1 MLNTRTSKAGAVL
14 MALFFI
20 LTYLLPLDSRLLWQ
34 PDETR
39 YAEISREM
47 LQRGDWI
54 VPYFLDIRYFEK
66 PVAGYWINNI
76 SQWIFGDN
84 NFAVRF
90 GSVLSI
96 LISAFLLYRLA
107 MMMWQCRQ
115 TAFVS
120 SLIYISMFIVFSI
133 GSYSVLDPMFSLWM
147 TAGIVSCYWALKA
160 VAIRERILA
169 WSVLG
174 LTCGMAFMT
183 KGFLA
188 LALPVIAMLP
198 ITIYQKRFWE
208 MVRFGPLAVIFAVL
222 ISLPWVIAIAVREPD
237 YWHYFF
243 WVEHIQRFASDK
255 AQHIAPIWYYLPV
268 LILGVIPWLGLL
280 PGALIKSWKEKKSHP
295 ELFFLFCWFVVPFV
309 FFSIAKGKLPTYIL
323 PFIGPLALMMAKYAV
338 DCVKNGSMNVLKING
353 LVNVFIGLLAILVLF
368 ILETLKDPPLYQPDE
383 WLKWIMGII
392 AFGVWGGI
400 GYLCFIRDG
409 QYWLWAAACSIMLN
423 LSIGSALPDKTINS
437 KLPQHFIQQNEKE
450 LAGSKY
456 ILSQSVGVGAAIAW
470 ELKRSDIY
478 LFDRQGELEYGLAYL
493 DSQYRYITE
502 QEFPAWLA
510 KARKKGQVAIVFLLP
525 SEGELS
531 ELPEP
536 DFVRRN
542 HRLVLVIY
550 KKQP

>member
-1 MLNTRTSKAGAVL
+1 MLNTRASKAGAVL

-20 LTYLLPLDSRLLWQ
+20 LTYLLPLDGRLLWQ

-47 LQRGDWI
+47 LQHGNWI

-76 SQWIFGDN
+76 SQWIFGHN

-90 GSVLSI
+90 GSVFSI
-96 LISAFLLYRLA
+96 LASAFLLYRLA

-133 GSYSVLDPMFSLWM
+133 GTYSVLDPMFSLWI

-160 VAIRERILA
+160 GSIRERFLA

-188 LALPVIAMLP
+188 LALPVIAMIP
-198 ITIYQKRFWE
+198 VTIYQKRFLE
-208 MVRFGPLAVIFAVL
+208 MICFGPVAVIFAIL
-222 ISLPWVIAIAVREPD
+222 ISLPWVITVALSESH

-255 AQHIAPIWYYLPV
+255 AQHIAPIWYYLPILV
-268 LILGVIPWLGLL
+268 LGVIPWLGLL
-280 PGALIKSWKEKKSHP
+280 PGALIKSWKERNSHP
-295 ELFFLFCWFVVPFV
+295 EMFFLFCWFIAPFI
-309 FFSIAKGKLPTYIL
+309 FFSIAKGKLPTYVL
-323 PFIGPLALMMAKYAV
+323 PFIGPLAIMMAKYSV
-338 DCVKNGSMNVLKING
+338 DCVRNGNMKALKING
-353 LVNVFIGLLAILVLF
+353 LVNVFIGLIAILVLF
-368 ILETLKDPPLYQPDE
+368 GMETLVNPPLYQPNE

-392 AFGVWGGI
+392 AFGFWGVV
-400 GYLCFIRDG
+400 GYLCFTHDG
-409 QYWLWAAACSIMLN
+409 KHWLWASACSIVLS
-423 LSIGSALPDKTINS
+423 LSIGSALPSKTINS
-437 KLPQHFIQQNEKE
+437 KLPQFFIRQNEKA
-450 LAGSKY
+450 LADSKY

-478 LFDRQGELEYGLAYL
+478 MFDRPGELEYGISYP
-493 DSQYRYITE
+493 DSQHRYVTGE
-502 QEFPAWLA
+502 EFPEWLA
-510 KARKKGQVAIVFLLP
+510 KARKQGQVSIVFLLSSKGSLP
-525 SEGELS
+525 A
-531 ELPEP
+531 LPEP
-536 DFVRRN
+536 DLVRSN
-542 HRLVLVIY
+542 HRFVLVIY

>member
-1 MLNTRTSKAGAVL
+1 
-14 MALFFI
+14 MALFFV
-20 LTYLLPLDSRLLWQ
+20 LTYLLPLNSRLLWQ

-133 GSYSVLDPMFSLWM
+133 GSYSVLDPMFSLWI

-198 ITIYQKRFWE
+198 ITIYQKRFGE
-208 MVRFGPLAVIFAVL
+208 MVRFGSFAVIFAVL

-243 WVEHIQRFASDK
+243 WVEHIQRFASEK
-255 AQHIAPIWYYLPV
+255 AQHIAPIWYYLPI

-295 ELFFLFCWFVVPFV
+295 EMFFLFCWFVVPFV
-309 FFSIAKGKLPTYIL
+309 FFSIAKGKLPTYVL
-323 PFIGPLALMMAKYAV
+323 PFIGPLAMMMAKYAV
-338 DCVKNGSMNVLKING
+338 DCVKNGNMNVLKING
-353 LVNVFIGLLAILVLF
+353 LVNIFIGLLAILVLF

-510 KARKKGQVAIVFLLP
+510 KARKKGQVAVVFLLP

-542 HRLVLVIY
+542 HRFVLVIY

>member
-1 MLNTRTSKAGAVL
+1 

-76 SQWIFGDN
+76 SQWIFGHN

-90 GSVLSI
+90 GSVFSI

-107 MMMWQCRQ
+107 IMMWQCRQ

-120 SLIYISMFIVFSI
+120 SLVYISMFIVLSI
-133 GSYSVLDPMFSLWM
+133 GTYSVLDPMFSLWI
-147 TAGIVSCYWALKA
+147 TAVIVSCYWALKA
-160 VAIRERILA
+160 GSTRERILA

-188 LALPVIAMLP
+188 LALPVIAMIP
-198 ITIYQKRFWE
+198 VTIYQKRFLE
-208 MVRFGPLAVIFAVL
+208 MFRFGPVAVFFAIL
-222 ISLPWVIAIAVREPD
+222 ISLPWVIAVALREPN

-255 AQHIAPIWYYLPV
+255 AQHIAPIWYYLPI

-295 ELFFLFCWFVVPFV
+295 EMFFLFCWFVVPLI
-309 FFSIAKGKLPTYIL
+309 FFSIAKGKLPTYVL
-323 PFIGPLALMMAKYAV
+323 PFIGPLAVMMAKYSV
-338 DCVKNGSMNVLKING
+338 DCVKNGKMKALKING
-353 LVNVFIGLLAILVLF
+353 LVNIFFGLLAILTLF
-368 ILETLKDPPLYQPDE
+368 GMGTLVNPPLYQPNE
-383 WLKWIMGII
+383 WLKWIMGSI
-392 AFGVWGGI
+392 AFGFWGII
-400 GYLCFIRDG
+400 GYLCFVRDG
-409 QYWLWAAACSIMLN
+409 KYWLWAAACSVVLS
-423 LSIGSALPDKTINS
+423 LSIGGVLPAKTINS
-437 KLPQHFIQQNEKE
+437 KLPQSFIKQNEHE
-450 LAGSKY
+450 LADSKY

-478 LFDRQGELEYGLAYL
+478 MFDRPGELGYGLSYP
-493 DSQYRYITE
+493 DSQYRYVT
-502 QEFPAWLA
+502 QKEFPEWLA
-510 KARKKGQVAIVFLLP
+510 TARKQGQVSIVLL
-525 SEGELS
+525 LS
-531 ELPEP
+531 SKGKLPELPTP
-536 DFVRRN
+536 DIMRSN
-542 HRLVLVIY
+542 HRFVLVIY
-550 KKQP
+550 KKQL

>member
-90 GSVLSI
+90 GSVFSI

-120 SLIYISMFIVFSI
+120 SLIYISMFIVLSI
-133 GSYSVLDPMFSLWM
+133 GTYSVLDPMFSLWV

-160 VAIRERILA
+160 VATRERIMA
-169 WSVLG
+169 WSALG
-174 LTCGMAFMT
+174 LACGMAFMT

-188 LALPVIAMLP
+188 LALPVIAMVP

-208 MVRFGPLAVIFAVL
+208 MVRFGPLAVVSAVL
-222 ISLPWVIAIAVREPD
+222 ISLPWVIAIALREPD

-243 WVEHIQRFASDK
+243 WVEHIQRFASEE
-255 AQHIAPIWYYLPV
+255 AQHIAPIWYYLPI

-295 ELFFLFCWFVVPFV
+295 EMFFLLCWFVVPFV
-309 FFSIAKGKLPTYIL
+309 FFSIAKGKLPTYVL
-323 PFIGPLALMMAKYAV
+323 PFIGPLALMMAKYSV
-338 DCVKNGSMNVLKING
+338 DCVKNGNTKALKMNG

-368 ILETLKDPPLYQPDE
+368 ATKTLNISPIYQPDE
-383 WLKWIMGII
+383 WLKWVIGVI
-392 AFGVWGGI
+392 AFGAWGGV
-400 GYLCFIRDG
+400 GYLCFIRNG
-409 QYWLWAAACSIMLN
+409 KYWLWAAACSIMLS

-456 ILSQSVGVGAAIAW
+456 ILTQSVGVGAAIAW

-478 LFDRQGELEYGLAYL
+478 MYDRQGELKYGLGYI
-493 DSQYRYITE
+493 DSKYRYIAE
-502 QEFPAWLA
+502 GKFPTWLA
-510 KARKKGQVAIVFLLP
+510 KARKEGQVAIVFLL
-525 SEGELS
+525 SSKGELP

-542 HRLVLVIY
+542 HRFALVIY

>member
-1 MLNTRTSKAGAVL
+1 

-66 PVAGYWINNI
+66 PVAGYWINNV

-133 GSYSVLDPMFSLWM
+133 GSYSVLDPMFSLWI

-295 ELFFLFCWFVVPFV
+295 EMFFLFCWFVVPFV

-353 LVNVFIGLLAILVLF
+353 LVNIFIGLLAILVLF

-510 KARKKGQVAIVFLLP
+510 KARKKGQVAVVFLLP

-542 HRLVLVIY
+542 HRFVLVIY

>member
-1 MLNTRTSKAGAVL
+1 MLNTWVSKAGAVL
-14 MALFFI
+14 MALFLI

-47 LQRGDWI
+47 LQRGDWM

-76 SQWIFGDN
+76 SQWIFGHN

-90 GSVLSI
+90 GSVFST

-107 MMMWQCRQ
+107 MMMWKCRQ

-120 SLIYISMFIVFSI
+120 SLIYISMFIVLSI
-133 GSYSVLDPMFSLWM
+133 GTYSVLDPMFSLWV

-160 VAIRERILA
+160 VTTKERILA

-188 LALPVIAMLP
+188 LALPVIAMIP
-198 ITIYQKRFWE
+198 ITIYQNRFWE
-208 MVRFGPLAVIFAVL
+208 MVRFGSLAVISAIL
-222 ISLPWVIAIAVREPD
+222 ISLPWVIAIALREPD

-243 WVEHIQRFASDK
+243 WVEHIQRFASEE
-255 AQHIAPIWYYLPV
+255 AQHIAPIWYYLPI
-268 LILGVIPWLGLL
+268 LILGIIPWLGLL

-295 ELFFLFCWFVVPFV
+295 EMFFLFCWFVVPFV

-323 PFIGPLALMMAKYAV
+323 PFIGPLALMMAKYSV
-338 DCVKNGSMNVLKING
+338 DCVKNGNMKALKING

-368 ILETLKDPPLYQPDE
+368 AMKTLNISSIYQPDE
-383 WLKWIMGII
+383 WLKWMIGII
-392 AFGVWGGI
+392 AFGIWGGF

-409 QYWLWAAACSIMLN
+409 KYWLWAAACSIMIS

-437 KLPQHFIQQNEKE
+437 KLPQHFIQQNKKE
-450 LAGSKY
+450 LADSKY
-456 ILSQSVGVGAAIAW
+456 ILTQSVGVGSSIAW

-478 LFDRQGELEYGLAYL
+478 MYDRQGELKYGLDYP
-493 DSQYRYITE
+493 DSQYRYITGE
-502 QEFPAWLA
+502 RFPAWLA
-510 KARKKGQVAIVFLLP
+510 KARKEGQVAIVFLLSSKGKLP
-525 SEGELS
+525 

-542 HRLVLVIY
+542 HRFALVIY

>member
-14 MALFFI
+14 MALFFV
-20 LTYLLPLDSRLLWQ
+20 LTYLLPLDSRSLWQ

-96 LISAFLLYRLA
+96 LISVFLLYRLA

-133 GSYSVLDPMFSLWM
+133 GTYSVLDPMFSLWI

-160 VAIRERILA
+160 VSIRERILA

-198 ITIYQKRFWE
+198 ITIYQKRFLE
-208 MVRFGPLAVIFAVL
+208 MVRFGSLAVIFAVL

-280 PGALIKSWKEKKSHP
+280 PGALIKSWKEKNSHP
-295 ELFFLFCWFVVPFV
+295 EMFFLFCWFVVPFV
-309 FFSIAKGKLPTYIL
+309 FFSIAKGKLPTYVL

-338 DCVKNGSMNVLKING
+338 DCVKNGRMNVLKING

-409 QYWLWAAACSIMLN
+409 KYWLWAAACSIILN

-450 LAGSKY
+450 LADSKY
-456 ILSQSVGVGAAIAW
+456 ILAQSVGMGAAVAW

-478 LFDRQGELEYGLAYL
+478 LFDRQGELKYGLAYP
-493 DSQYRYITE
+493 DSQYRYITA
-502 QEFPAWLA
+502 QKFPAWLV
-510 KARKKGQVAIVFLLP
+510 KARQKGQVAIVFLLP

-536 DFVRRN
+536 DFVRRS
-542 HRLVLVIY
+542 HRFVLVIY

>member
-1 MLNTRTSKAGAVL
+1 

-20 LTYLLPLDSRLLWQ
+20 LTYLLPLEGRLLWQ

-54 VPYFLDIRYFEK
+54 VPHFLDIRYFEK

-96 LISAFLLYRLA
+96 LISTLLLYRLA
-107 MMMWQCRQ
+107 IMMWQCRR

-120 SLIYISMFIVFSI
+120 SLIYISMFIILSI
-133 GSYSVLDPMFSLWM
+133 GTYSVLDPMLSLWV

-160 VAIRERILA
+160 GSTRERVLA

-188 LALPVIAMLP
+188 LALPVIAMIP

-208 MVRFGPLAVIFAVL
+208 MVRFGPIAVITAVL
-222 ISLPWVIAIAVREPD
+222 ISLPWVIAIALREPD

-243 WVEHIQRFASDK
+243 WVEHIQRFSSDK
-255 AQHIAPIWYYLPV
+255 AQHIAPIWYYLPI
-268 LILGVIPWLGLL
+268 LILGVIPWLGFL

-295 ELFFLFCWFVVPFV
+295 EMFFLFCWFIIPFI
-309 FFSIAKGKLPTYIL
+309 FFSIAKGKLPTYVL
-323 PFIGPLALMMAKYAV
+323 PFIGPLALMMAKYSV
-338 DCVKNGSMNVLKING
+338 DCVKNGNMKALKMNG
-353 LVNVFIGLLAILVLF
+353 LVNVFIGLIAILVLVVTAV
-368 ILETLKDPPLYQPDE
+368 IGSRPLYQPHE
-383 WLKWIMGII
+383 WLKLLIGII
-392 AFGVWGGI
+392 AFGFWGSI
-400 GYLCFIRDG
+400 GYLCFIRNG
-409 QYWLWAAACSIMLN
+409 KHWLWAASCSLVLS
-423 LSIGSALPDKTINS
+423 LSIGSALPINTIDS
-437 KLPQHFIQQNEKE
+437 KLPQHFIRQNETE
-450 LAGSKY
+450 LADSKY

-478 LFDRQGELEYGLAYL
+478 MFDRTGELEYGLAYP
-493 DSQYRYITE
+493 DSQHRYVTQE
-502 QEFPAWLA
+502 EFPEWLA
-510 KARKKGQVAIVFLLP
+510 KARKEGQVAMVFLL
-525 SEGELS
+525 SSKG
-531 ELPEP
+531 ELPELPKP
-536 DFVRRN
+536 DLV
-542 HRLVLVIY
+542 HRSHRFVLVIY

>member
-1 MLNTRTSKAGAVL
+1 MRTSKAGAVL

-20 LTYLLPLDSRLLWQ
+20 LTYLLPLNSRLLWQ

-47 LQRGDWI
+47 LQHGDWI
-54 VPYFLDIRYFEK
+54 VPYFLDVRYFEK

-76 SQWIFGDN
+76 SQWIFGHN

-90 GSVLSI
+90 GSVFSI

-107 MMMWQCRQ
+107 MMMWKCRQ

-120 SLIYISMFIVFSI
+120 SLIYISMFIVLSI
-133 GSYSVLDPMFSLWM
+133 GTYSVLDPMFSLWV

-160 VAIRERILA
+160 ATNRERSLA
-169 WSVLG
+169 WIVLG
-174 LTCGMAFMT
+174 LACGMAFMT

-188 LALPVIAMLP
+188 LALPVIAMIP

-208 MVRFGPLAVIFAVL
+208 MVRFGPLAVVSAIL
-222 ISLPWVIAIAVREPD
+222 ISLPWVIAIALREPD

-243 WVEHIQRFASDK
+243 WVEHIQRFASEE
-255 AQHIAPIWYYLPV
+255 AQHIAPIWYYLPI

-280 PGALIKSWKEKKSHP
+280 PGALIKSWKERKSNP
-295 ELFFLFCWFVVPFV
+295 EMFFLFCWFVVPFV

-323 PFIGPLALMMAKYAV
+323 PFIGPLALMMAKYSV
-338 DCVKNGSMNVLKING
+338 DCIKNGKMKALRING

-368 ILETLKDPPLYQPDE
+368 ATKTLKISSTYQPDE
-383 WLKWIMGII
+383 SLKWMMGII

-400 GYLCFIRDG
+400 GYLCFIRNG
-409 QYWLWAAACSIMLN
+409 KYWLWAAACSIMIS

-437 KLPQHFIQQNEKE
+437 KLPQYFIQQNKKE
-450 LAGSKY
+450 LADSKY
-456 ILSQSVGVGAAIAW
+456 ILTQSVGVGASIAW

-478 LFDRQGELEYGLAYL
+478 MYDRQGELKYGLDYP
-493 DSQYRYITE
+493 DSQYRYITAE
-502 QEFPAWLA
+502 GFPTWLA
-510 KARKKGQVAIVFLLP
+510 KTRKEGQVAIVFLLSSK
-525 SEGELS
+525 SELP

-536 DFVRRN
+536 DFVRRS
-542 HRLVLVIY
+542 HRFALVIY

>member
-14 MALFFI
+14 MALFFV
-20 LTYLLPLDSRLLWQ
+20 LTYLLPLNSRLLWQ

-133 GSYSVLDPMFSLWM
+133 GSYSVLDPMFSLWI

-198 ITIYQKRFWE
+198 ITIYQKRFGE
-208 MVRFGPLAVIFAVL
+208 MVRFGSFAVIFAVL

-243 WVEHIQRFASDK
+243 WVEHIQRFASEK
-255 AQHIAPIWYYLPV
+255 AQHIAPIWYYLPI

-295 ELFFLFCWFVVPFV
+295 EMFFLFCWFVVPFV
-309 FFSIAKGKLPTYIL
+309 FFSIAKGKLPTYVL
-323 PFIGPLALMMAKYAV
+323 PFIGPLAMMMAKYAV
-338 DCVKNGSMNVLKING
+338 DCVKNGNMNVLKING
-353 LVNVFIGLLAILVLF
+353 LVNIFIGLLAILVLF

-510 KARKKGQVAIVFLLP
+510 KARKKGQVAVVFLLP

-542 HRLVLVIY
+542 HRFVLVIY

>member
-1 MLNTRTSKAGAVL
+1 

-90 GSVLSI
+90 GSVFSI

-120 SLIYISMFIVFSI
+120 SLIYISMFIVLSI
-133 GSYSVLDPMFSLWM
+133 GTYSVLDPMFSLWV

-160 VAIRERILA
+160 VATRERIMA
-169 WSVLG
+169 WSALG
-174 LTCGMAFMT
+174 LACGMAFMT

-188 LALPVIAMLP
+188 LALPVIAMVP

-208 MVRFGPLAVIFAVL
+208 MVRFGPLAVVSAVL
-222 ISLPWVIAIAVREPD
+222 ISLPWVIAIALREPD

-243 WVEHIQRFASDK
+243 WVEHIQRFASEE
-255 AQHIAPIWYYLPV
+255 AQHIAPIWYYLPI

-295 ELFFLFCWFVVPFV
+295 EMFFLLCWFVVPFV
-309 FFSIAKGKLPTYIL
+309 FFSIAKGKLPTYVL
-323 PFIGPLALMMAKYAV
+323 PFIGPLALMMAKYSV
-338 DCVKNGSMNVLKING
+338 DCVKNGNTKALKMNG

-368 ILETLKDPPLYQPDE
+368 ATKTLNISPIYQPDE
-383 WLKWIMGII
+383 WLKWVIGVI
-392 AFGVWGGI
+392 AFGAWGGV
-400 GYLCFIRDG
+400 GYLCFIRNG
-409 QYWLWAAACSIMLN
+409 KYWLWAAACSIMLS

-456 ILSQSVGVGAAIAW
+456 ILTQSVGVGAAIAW

-478 LFDRQGELEYGLAYL
+478 MYDRQGELKYGLGYI
-493 DSQYRYITE
+493 DSKYRYIAE
-502 QEFPAWLA
+502 GKFPTWLA
-510 KARKKGQVAIVFLLP
+510 KARKEGQVAIVFLL
-525 SEGELS
+525 SSKGELP

-542 HRLVLVIY
+542 HRFALVIY

>member
-1 MLNTRTSKAGAVL
+1 MLNTRTSKMGAVL
-14 MALFFI
+14 MALFFV
-20 LTYLLPLDSRLLWQ
+20 LTYLLPLESRLLWQ

-54 VPYFLDIRYFEK
+54 VPHFLDIRYFEK

-90 GSVLSI
+90 GSVFSI
-96 LISAFLLYRLA
+96 LISAWLLYRLA

-133 GSYSVLDPMFSLWM
+133 GTYSVLDPMFSLWV
-147 TAGIVSCYWALKA
+147 TAGIVSCFWALKA
-160 VAIRERILA
+160 VTIRERILA

-188 LALPVIAMLP
+188 LALPVIAMIP

-208 MVRFGPLAVIFAVL
+208 MVLFGPLAVIFAVL
-222 ISLPWVIAIAVREPD
+222 ISLPWVIAIALREPD
-237 YWHYFF
+237 FWHYFF
-243 WVEHIQRFASDK
+243 WVEHIQRFASDN
-255 AQHIAPIWYYLPV
+255 AQHIAPIWYYLPIV
-268 LILGVIPWLGLL
+268 ILGVIPWLGLL
-280 PGALIKSWKEKKSHP
+280 PNALIKGWQERKNHP
-295 ELFFLFCWFVVPFV
+295 EMFFLFCWFVVPLV
-309 FFSIAKGKLPTYIL
+309 FFSIAKGKLPTYVL
-323 PFIGPLALMMAKYAV
+323 PFIGPLAVMMAKYSV
-338 DCVKNGSMNVLKING
+338 DCIKNGNMKVLKMNG

-368 ILETLKDPPLYQPDE
+368 ILETVKSPPLYQPDE
-383 WLKWIMGII
+383 WLKWIVGIL
-392 AFGVWGGI
+392 AFGAWSGM
-400 GYLCFIRDG
+400 GYLCFIREG
-409 QYWLWAAACSIMLN
+409 KYWLWAAACSIVLS
-423 LSIGSALPDKTINS
+423 LSIGSALPDNTINS

-450 LAGSKY
+450 LADSKY
-456 ILSQSVGVGAAIAW
+456 IFTQSVGVGAAIAW

-478 LFDRQGELEYGLAYL
+478 VFDRPGELEYGLAYP
-493 DSQYRYITE
+493 DSQYRYVTE
-502 QEFPAWLA
+502 NEFPAWLA
-510 KARKKGQVAIVFLLP
+510 KARKTGKVAIVFLLP

-531 ELPEP
+531 ELPKP

-542 HRLVLVIY
+542 HRFVLVTY

>member
-1 MLNTRTSKAGAVL
+1 MLNTRTSKAGAIL

-76 SQWIFGDN
+76 SQWIFGHN

-90 GSVLSI
+90 GSVFSI

-107 MMMWQCRQ
+107 IMMWQCRQ

-120 SLIYISMFIVFSI
+120 SLVYISMFIVLSI
-133 GSYSVLDPMFSLWM
+133 GTYSVLDPMFSLWI
-147 TAGIVSCYWALKA
+147 TAVIVSCYWALKA
-160 VAIRERILA
+160 GSTRERILA

-188 LALPVIAMLP
+188 LALPVIAMIP
-198 ITIYQKRFWE
+198 VTIYQKRFLE
-208 MVRFGPLAVIFAVL
+208 MFRFGPVAVFFAIL
-222 ISLPWVIAIAVREPD
+222 ISLPWVIAVALREPN

-255 AQHIAPIWYYLPV
+255 AQHIAPIWYYLPI

-295 ELFFLFCWFVVPFV
+295 EMFFLFCWFVVPLI
-309 FFSIAKGKLPTYIL
+309 FFSIAKGKLPTYVL
-323 PFIGPLALMMAKYAV
+323 PFIGPLAVMMAKYSV
-338 DCVKNGSMNVLKING
+338 DCVKNGKMKALKING
-353 LVNVFIGLLAILVLF
+353 LVNIFFGLLAILTLF
-368 ILETLKDPPLYQPDE
+368 GMGTLVNPPLYQPNE
-383 WLKWIMGII
+383 WLKWIMGSI
-392 AFGVWGGI
+392 AFGFWGII
-400 GYLCFIRDG
+400 GYLCFVRDG
-409 QYWLWAAACSIMLN
+409 KYWLWAAACSVVLS
-423 LSIGSALPDKTINS
+423 LSIGGVLPAKTINS
-437 KLPQHFIQQNEKE
+437 KLPQSFIKQNEHE
-450 LAGSKY
+450 LADSKY

-478 LFDRQGELEYGLAYL
+478 MFDRPGELGYGLSYP
-493 DSQYRYITE
+493 DSQYRYVT
-502 QEFPAWLA
+502 QKEFPEWLA
-510 KARKKGQVAIVFLLP
+510 TARKQGQVSIVLL
-525 SEGELS
+525 LS
-531 ELPEP
+531 SKGKLPELPTP
-536 DFVRRN
+536 DIMRSN
-542 HRLVLVIY
+542 HRFVLVIY
-550 KKQP
+550 KKQL

>member
-1 MLNTRTSKAGAVL
+1 
-14 MALFFI
+14 MALFLI

-47 LQRGDWI
+47 LQRGDWM

-76 SQWIFGDN
+76 SQWIFGHN

-90 GSVLSI
+90 GSVFST

-107 MMMWQCRQ
+107 MMMWKCRQ

-120 SLIYISMFIVFSI
+120 SLIYISMFIVLSI
-133 GSYSVLDPMFSLWM
+133 GTYSVLDPMFSLWV

-160 VAIRERILA
+160 VTTKERILA

-188 LALPVIAMLP
+188 LALPVIAMIP
-198 ITIYQKRFWE
+198 ITIYQNRFWE
-208 MVRFGPLAVIFAVL
+208 MVRFGSLAVISAIL
-222 ISLPWVIAIAVREPD
+222 ISLPWVIAIALREPD

-243 WVEHIQRFASDK
+243 WVEHIQRFASEE
-255 AQHIAPIWYYLPV
+255 AQHIAPIWYYLPI
-268 LILGVIPWLGLL
+268 LILGIIPWLGLL

-295 ELFFLFCWFVVPFV
+295 EMFFLFCWFVVPFV

-323 PFIGPLALMMAKYAV
+323 PFIGPLALMMAKYSV
-338 DCVKNGSMNVLKING
+338 DCVKNGNMKALKING

-368 ILETLKDPPLYQPDE
+368 AMKTLNISSIYQPDE
-383 WLKWIMGII
+383 WLKWMIGII
-392 AFGVWGGI
+392 AFGIWGGF

-409 QYWLWAAACSIMLN
+409 KYWLWAAACSIMIS

-437 KLPQHFIQQNEKE
+437 KLPQHFIQQNKKE
-450 LAGSKY
+450 LADSKY
-456 ILSQSVGVGAAIAW
+456 ILTQSVGVGSSIAW

-478 LFDRQGELEYGLAYL
+478 MYDRQGELKYGLDYP
-493 DSQYRYITE
+493 DSQYRYITGE
-502 QEFPAWLA
+502 RFPAWLA
-510 KARKKGQVAIVFLLP
+510 KARKEGQVAIVFLLSSKGKLP
-525 SEGELS
+525 

-542 HRLVLVIY
+542 HRFALVIY

>member
-1 MLNTRTSKAGAVL
+1 MLNTRMNKVGAAL

-47 LQRGDWI
+47 LQRGDWV
-54 VPYFLDIRYFEK
+54 VPHFLGLRYFEK
-66 PVAGYWINNI
+66 PAAGYWINNL

-90 GSVLSI
+90 GSVFSI
-96 LISAFLLYRLA
+96 LISAWLLYRLA

-133 GSYSVLDPMFSLWM
+133 GTYSVLDPMFSLWV
-147 TAGIVSCYWALKA
+147 TAGIVSCFWALKA
-160 VAIRERILA
+160 VTIRERVLA

-188 LALPVIAMLP
+188 LALPVIAMIP

-222 ISLPWVIAIAVREPD
+222 ISLPWVIAIALREPD
-237 YWHYFF
+237 FWHYFF
-243 WVEHIQRFASDK
+243 WVEHIQRFASDN
-255 AQHIAPIWYYLPV
+255 AQHIAPIWYYLPIV
-268 LILGVIPWLGLL
+268 ILGVIPWLGLL
-280 PGALIKSWKEKKSHP
+280 PGALLKSWQEKKSHP
-295 ELFFLFCWFVVPFV
+295 EMFFLFCWFVVPLV
-309 FFSIAKGKLPTYIL
+309 FFSIAKGKLPTYVL
-323 PFIGPLALMMAKYAV
+323 PFIGPLAVMMAKYGV
-338 DCVKNGSMNVLKING
+338 DCVKNGNMKVLKMNG

-368 ILETLKDPPLYQPDE
+368 ILETVKSPALYQPDE
-383 WLKWIMGII
+383 WLKWIVGII
-392 AFGVWGGI
+392 AFGAWGGI
-400 GYLCFIRDG
+400 GYLCFIHDG
-409 QYWLWAAACSIMLN
+409 KHWLWAAACSIVLN
-423 LSIGSALPDKTINS
+423 LSIGSALPDSTINS
-437 KLPQHFIQQNEKE
+437 KLPQHFIQQNEKA
-450 LAGSKY
+450 LADSKY
-456 ILSQSVGVGAAIAW
+456 ILTQSVGVGAAIAW

-478 LFDRQGELEYGLAYL
+478 LFDRQGELEYGLAYP

-502 QEFPAWLA
+502 KAFPAWLA
-510 KARKKGQVAIVFLLP
+510 EARKKGQVAVVFLLP

-542 HRLVLVIY
+542 HRFVLVTY

>member
-409 QYWLWAAACSIMLN
+409 RYWLWAAACSIMLN